1 MTEASSQSQIEMAA
15 DIVSAY
21 VSKNSIPPSDL
32 PALIDAVHKALGA
45 ITTGKRGGE
54 GEPAPE
60 LKPAVPIKKSVT
72 DDFLICLE
80 DGKRFKSLRRHL
92 STTYNMTP
100 EAYREKW
107 NLPKDYPMVAP
118 SYAAVR
124 SNLAK
129 AAGLGNRKT
138 EAAPEPVK
146 DAAPELAEPEP
157 TAPEA
162 TVAATAAP
170 DHNAP
175 EPAAGEEK
183 KAAKAPRA
191 ARAAPKPKDAKKV
204 SKVEAKAADKADE
217 AA

>member
-32 PALIDAVHKALGA
+32 PALIDAVHKAIGA
-45 ITTGKRGGE
+45 ISTGKRTGE
-54 GEPAPE
+54 SEPPPE

-107 NLPKDYPMVAP
+107 GLPKDYPMVAP

-129 AAGLGNRKT
+129 AAGLGNRKS
-138 EAAPEPVK
+138 EPAPAAPAKEY
-146 DAAPELAEPEP
+146 AAEP
-157 TAPEA
+157 AK
-162 TVAATAAP
+162 AAEKPRDA
-170 DHNAP
+170 
-175 EPAAGEEK
+175 EK

-191 ARAAPKPKDAKKV
+191 ARVAKPKDAKKM
-204 SKVEAKAADKADE
+204 SKAEAKAAEKADE

>member
-45 ITTGKRGGE
+45 ITTGKRTGE
-54 GEPAPE
+54 SEPAPE

-138 EAAPEPVK
+138 EAVAAEPAKEPPAPEPVK
-146 DAAPELAEPEP
+146 DDAEKPK
-157 TAPEA
+157 
-162 TVAATAAP
+162 V
-170 DHNAP
+170 
-175 EPAAGEEK
+175 
-183 KAAKAPRA
+183 AKAP
-191 ARAAPKPKDAKKV
+191 RAAPKPKDAKKA
-204 SKVEAKAADKADE
+204 SKAEAKAAEKADE

>member
-1 MTEASSQSQIEMAA
+1 MTEAFADSQIKMAA

-32 PALIDAVHKALGA
+32 PTLINSVHKALEA
-45 ITTGKRGGE
+45 VSTGKRVGE
-54 GEPAPE
+54 AEPAPE
-60 LKPAVPIKKSVT
+60 LKPAVPIRKSVT

-92 STTYNMTP
+92 STTYGLTP

-107 NLPKDYPMVAP
+107 GLAKDYPMVAP

-129 AAGLGNRKT
+129 AAGLGNKRS
-138 EAAPEPVK
+138 EPVAEPVK
-146 DAAPELAEPEP
+146 DVP
-157 TAPEA
+157 
-162 TVAATAAP
+162 
-170 DHNAP
+170 
-175 EPAAGEEK
+175 
-183 KAAKAPRA
+183 AAKADTKAEPKRSPRQSA
-191 ARAAPKPKDAKKV
+191 KTKVARK
-204 SKVEAKAADKADE
+204 SKVAEKAEE

>member
-32 PALIDAVHKALGA
+32 PALIDAVHRALGA
-45 ITTGKRGGE
+45 ITTGKRTGE
-54 GEPAPE
+54 SEPVPE

-124 SNLAK
+124 SSLAK

-138 EAAPEPVK
+138 EAVAAEPVKEPVAPEPVK
-146 DAAPELAEPEP
+146 E
-157 TAPEA
+157 
-162 TVAATAAP
+162 
-170 DHNAP
+170 
-175 EPAAGEEK
+175 GEK
-183 KAAKAPRA
+183 PKAAKAPRA
-191 ARAAPKPKDAKKV
+191 ARAAPKPKDAKKA
-204 SKVEAKAADKADE
+204 SKTSEKADE

>member
-45 ITTGKRGGE
+45 ITTGKRIGE
-54 GEPAPE
+54 SEPVPE

-129 AAGLGNRKT
+129 AAGLGNRKA
-138 EAAPEPVK
+138 EAVAPEPVK
-146 DAAPELAEPEP
+146 EAA
-157 TAPEA
+157 
-162 TVAATAAP
+162 
-170 DHNAP
+170 AP
-175 EPAAGEEK
+175 EPAAPEQTAEAEEP

-204 SKVEAKAADKADE
+204 SKAEAKVSDKANE

>member
-45 ITTGKRGGE
+45 ITTGKRTGE
-54 GEPAPE
+54 SEPAPE

-129 AAGLGNRKT
+129 AAGLGNRRT
-138 EAAPEPVK
+138 EAAVAEPAPEPV
-146 DAAPELAEPEP
+146 
-157 TAPEA
+157 
-162 TVAATAAP
+162 
-170 DHNAP
+170 AP
-175 EPAAGEEK
+175 EPAQEAEK
-183 KAAKAPRA
+183 PKAAKAPRA
-191 ARAAPKPKDAKKV
+191 TSKPKDAKKV
-204 SKVEAKAADKADE
+204 SKADAKAAEKAEE

>member
-32 PALIDAVHKALGA
+32 PALIDAVHKAIGA
-45 ITTGKRGGE
+45 ISTGKRTGE
-54 GEPAPE
+54 SEPAPE

-107 NLPKDYPMVAP
+107 SLPKDYPMVAP

-129 AAGLGNRKT
+129 AAGLGNRK
-138 EAAPEPVK
+138 V
-146 DAAPELAEPEP
+146 
-157 TAPEA
+157 
-162 TVAATAAP
+162 
-170 DHNAP
+170 
-175 EPAAGEEK
+175 EPAAVEPAKEPVAEPVAAEKPKDTEK
-183 KAAKAPRA
+183 KARAPRGTA
-191 ARAAPKPKDAKKV
+191 KPKDGKKA
-204 SKVEAKAADKADE
+204 SKAEAKAAEKAEE